1 MIYIVPTNYNYYLS
15 ATDVYQASTITYIY
29 KTIREKGDQK
39 TLFNDFLMQMS
50 FKSWMIGL

>member
-1 MIYIVPTNYNYYLS
+1 MIYIVPTNYYYLS
-15 ATDVYQASTITYIY
+15 TTDVYQASTITYIY
-29 KTIREKGDQK
+29 KTIQEKGDQK